1 MAALAGVL
9 LIRRPGRD
17 VVRSP
22 APLPA
27 REPDFFDS
35 AFSLAAVTRRVR
47 EEAALAGRAAAEG
60 RPIAHRLEDL
70 PSRRWIRERVEERMS
85 ELRRDL
91 VATTTR
97 LDEERPPLAHRGDGL
112 RPGPVPTPGA

>member
-47 EEAALAGRAAAEG
+47 EEDALGGRAAAEG

-97 LDEERPPLAHRGDGL
+97 LDYERHRLVPDVAELPPRRVGL
-112 RPGPVPTPGA
+112 P